1 MENRFFVEA
10 KSFIFSVAEGS
21 FELRVA
27 EKRKG
32 FSGWIRLG
40 SGCVA
45 WLLSMVEEV
54 LQNPGFD
61 FVKSFREGS
70 KVTIVRRGGNSS
82 SRFLEVAVYDVGG
95 RRGMIVFPEG
105 RDRRGWGR
113 VSEELSI
120 VLAFFGTSVVLPS
133 FSGVPVGK
141 SVGKAAGVLSF
152 AELMGSPVVGE
163 SLVQKSA
170 VVWCEAEKI
179 FSLDRER
186 EPFRQAVDCYD
197 LERSSFG
204 PLGKGPAVDCYTLEC
219 SSPSPLGKDL
229 VCSKKRDAVDVVE
242 AAGDVV
248 VQELGI
254 FRKFL
259 DIFEKWLHWAC
270 AHRSHLGWVSSDG
283 LKRSMGRTKCC
294 LGLGR
299 MHFRARTRRVGCRSF
314 SNKTR
319 KSGLTRVDYFK
330 KAKKCGL
337 VSVHG
342 SDAGMG
348 SVPSGLGAPE
358 SEVVDFSSASL
369 PELKERSFPFSPVSM
384 EILGEKSA
392 TPSRFEASNVSSSAI
407 TFVFER
413 VGVSALVRSALG
425 GDPPLFPS
433 SKMAPSPALFGF
445 DPALGVCSSGADALG
460 ERLRYSLPVMSESG
474 APIYPS
480 ESKSEEQGWQIG

>member
-10 KSFIFSVAEGS
+10 KSFIFSVLEGS

-54 LQNPGFD
+54 LQNPGFEN

-82 SRFLEVAVYDVGG
+82 GQFIEVAVYAVGG
-95 RRGMIVFPEG
+95 WKGMIVFPEG
-105 RDRRGWGR
+105 RDGRSWGR
-113 VSEELSI
+113 VSGELRK
-120 VLAFFGTSVVLPS
+120 VLVFCGTSVVSSS

-152 AELMGSPVVGE
+152 VEAVGSPVIGE
-163 SLVQKSA
+163 PLVQKAA

-204 PLGKGPAVDCYTLEC
+204 PLGKGLAVDCYALE
-219 SSPSPLGKDL
+219 SSPNPLGKDL
-229 VCSKKRDAVDVVE
+229 LACSEKRDAVDAAE

-254 FRKFL
+254 FRKLL
-259 DIFEKWLHWAC
+259 DIFEKWLLWAC
-270 AHRSHLGWVSSDG
+270 AHRSHLVLISSDG

-294 LGLGR
+294 LGLGSMR
-299 MHFRARTRRVGCRSF
+299 FRARSRRVGCRSF
-314 SNKTR
+314 SEKTR
-319 KSGLTRVDYFK
+319 KSGLRRVDYFK

-337 VSVHG
+337 APVHG
-342 SDAGMG
+342 SDAGMS
-348 SVPSGLGAPE
+348 SVPSGLGARRRKLWFFF
-358 SEVVDFSSASL
+358 SFSSGVKRAFLSL
-369 PELKERSFPFSPVSM
+369 
-384 EILGEKSA
+384 
-392 TPSRFEASNVSSSAI
+392 
-407 TFVFER
+407 
-413 VGVSALVRSALG
+413 
-425 GDPPLFPS
+425 
-433 SKMAPSPALFGF
+433 
-445 DPALGVCSSGADALG
+445 SSGFFCHRDSRGKVL
-460 ERLRYSLPVMSESG
+460 YSVQFWSS
-474 APIYPS
+474 
-480 ESKSEEQGWQIG
+480 